1 MKSDIPER
9 IGILDAITAGL
20 TQASKRPWLILFPA
34 TVDLSLWLAP
44 QVAIGKLLQSLLA
57 IWEALVRAAYS
68 PAQLATMSGMFAMVR
83 DTMAALGAQVNLAE
97 TLTGGWLNPPSAL
110 VADQSSRLTFFS
122 DIILAPVGLSLPLT
136 RVAPPPWRPAAIE
149 VASLWTVL
157 LLLGGLWLLGQVW
170 TALYLRSAAMG
181 YKSSASGETKG
192 RPASAGAPA
201 RRDEEPTPPPAED
214 TRPAN
219 RNANPAAD
227 GQQPGDASFLALLAR
242 LVALSFLLGLA
253 VLALRLPLGVAA
265 SMMLLS
271 GGSGANVMFMLV
283 GGMTLWLLVGF
294 LTSSFFVGE
303 VILLERQPLWRS
315 IVQSLTLVRS
325 SGFATTGLA
334 LVINLI
340 VIGFRAVWG
349 LIGGT
354 PTGAVTGILANAYL
368 STAMLLAVF
377 TFYDSLKGRW
387 QALVAKA
394 QAQQA
399 RQMKNNGQ

>member
-1 MKSDIPER
+1 
-9 IGILDAITAGL
+9 
-20 TQASKRPWLILFPA
+20 
-34 TVDLSLWLAP
+34 
-44 QVAIGKLLQSLLA
+44 
-57 IWEALVRAAYS
+57 
-68 PAQLATMSGMFAMVR
+68 
-83 DTMAALGAQVNLAE
+83 
-97 TLTGGWLNPPSAL
+97 
-110 VADQSSRLTFFS
+110 
-122 DIILAPVGLSLPLT
+122 
-136 RVAPPPWRPAAIE
+136 
-149 VASLWTVL
+149 
-157 LLLGGLWLLGQVW
+157 
-170 TALYLRSAAMG
+170 
-181 YKSSASGETKG
+181 
-192 RPASAGAPA
+192 
-201 RRDEEPTPPPAED
+201 
-214 TRPAN
+214 
-219 RNANPAAD
+219 
-227 GQQPGDASFLALLAR
+227 
-242 LVALSFLLGLA
+242 
-253 VLALRLPLGVAA
+253 
-265 SMMLLS
+265 
-271 GGSGANVMFMLV
+271 
-283 GGMTLWLLVGF
+283 VGF